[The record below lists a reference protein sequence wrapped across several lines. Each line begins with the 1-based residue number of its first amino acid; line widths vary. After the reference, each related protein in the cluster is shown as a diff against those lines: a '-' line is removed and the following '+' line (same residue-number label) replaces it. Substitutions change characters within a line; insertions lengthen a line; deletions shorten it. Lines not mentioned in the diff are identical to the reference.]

1 MERIENY
8 LCEILRRMDA
18 DIVTYKKG
26 FKDYIVKRDGFN
38 STSIPFSE
46 IVIDKG
52 RALKCFVDAN
62 EMEFVSSIW
71 DKEIE
76 GIDNLLVINETGW
89 VEYNRSG
96 SVKTFDNFK
105 IEVSHPTFSSLL
117 KAIVYTKCIKDEWS
131 YETFNMMTFDRYEGK
146 LRVRWFGDVYESFI
160 TLSNG
165 ARKMIPRKQ
174 YEEDDY

>member
-8 LCEILRRMDA
+8 LSEILRRMEPGV
-18 DIVTYKKG
+18 VTYRKD
-26 FKDYIVKRDGFN
+26 FKDYVVKRDGFN
-38 STSIPFSE
+38 STSIPCSE
-46 IVIDKG
+46 IVVDKAC
-52 RALKCFVDAN
+52 ALECFVDVN

-105 IEVSHPTFSSLL
+105 IEVSQPTFSSLL

-131 YETFNMMTFDRYEGK
+131 YETFDKMVFDLEEGK
-146 LRVRWFGDVYESFI
+146 LKVRWFGDVYESFI

-165 ARKMIPRKQ
+165 ARKMIPRMQ
-174 YEEDDY
+174 YEENNY